1 MSKRNPRTMCLKN
14 PTMMQMW
21 RLTNGIGLLIKLVE
35 QDVGCTIVVA
45 GWIIVQ
51 AQISEVTRTKAVRVT
66 KEKNTVRNN
75 LKLTF
80 SQTPNPPNSSL
91 KLKLRPTPGS
101 IMCAKTKIEK
111 VKKVINIEIPLK
123 AVSKSFS

>member
-14 PTMMQMW
+14 PTIIQMW
-21 RLTNGIGLLIKLVE
+21 RLTKGIGLVIKLVE

-51 AQISEVTRTKAVRVT
+51 AQISEVTRTKAVRVK

-75 LKLTF
+75 HNLTF
-80 SQTPNPPNSSL
+80 PSHPLNSSL
-91 KLKLRPTPGS
+91 KLKLKPTPGS
-101 IMCAKTKIEK
+101 TMCAKTKIEK
-111 VKKVINIEIPLK
+111 LKKVINIEIPLK

>member
-1 MSKRNPRTMCLKN
+1 MSKRNSRTMCLKN
-14 PTMMQMW
+14 PTIIQMW
-21 RLTNGIGLLIKLVE
+21 RLTKGIGLVIKLVE

-51 AQISEVTRTKAVRVT
+51 AQISEVTRTKAVRVK

-75 LKLTF
+75 HNLTF
-80 SQTPNPPNSSL
+80 PSHPLNSSL
-91 KLKLRPTPGS
+91 KLKLKPTPGS

>member
-14 PTMMQMW
+14 PTIIQMW
-21 RLTNGIGLLIKLVE
+21 RLTKGMGLVIKLVE
-35 QDVGCTIVVA
+35 QDMGCTIVVA

-51 AQISEVTRTKAVRVT
+51 AQISEVTRTKAVRVK

-75 LKLTF
+75 HNLTF
-80 SQTPNPPNSSL
+80 PSHPLNSSL
-91 KLKLRPTPGS
+91 KLKLKPTPGS

>member
-21 RLTNGIGLLIKLVE
+21 RLTKGIGLVLKFVE
-35 QDVGCTIVVA
+35 QDVGCTFVAA

-51 AQISEVTRTKAVRVT
+51 AQISEVSRTKAVRENKERTTMSSNRDLTSPSKRLLVT
-66 KEKNTVRNN
+66 R
-75 LKLTF
+75 
-80 SQTPNPPNSSL
+80 NSSFRLTL
-91 KLKLRPTPGS
+91 KPTPGL

-111 VKKVINIEIPLK
+111 V
-123 AVSKSFS
+123 

>member
-1 MSKRNPRTMCLKN
+1 MSKRNSRTMCLKN
-14 PTMMQMW
+14 PTIIQMW
-21 RLTNGIGLLIKLVE
+21 RLTKGIGLVIKLVE

-51 AQISEVTRTKAVRVT
+51 AQISEVNRTKAVRVR
-66 KEKNTVRNN
+66 KQRNAVRNN
-75 LKLTF
+75 LELTF
-80 SQTPNPPNSSL
+80 PSPHPPNSSL
-91 KLKLRPTPGS
+91 KLKLKPAPDL

-111 VKKVINIEIPLK
+111 VKKVINIEIPLN